1 MPLTKWMKDM
11 QDGDQPVELPKY
23 VGAGDP
29 RMRRMA
35 NAMEHDKQL
44 GRGYEDAKTSRMR
57 MEKSMEECA
66 KGVARMRLNA
76 EKGRLRPIP
85 EQVRFRDDCEFD
97 EFTAWMNSGRR

>member
-35 NAMEHDKQL
+35 NAMEHDRQL
-44 GRGYEDAKTSRMR
+44 GMPIQLAVL
-57 MEKSMEECA
+57 KSMEECA
-66 KGVARMRLNA
+66 QGVARMRLNA
-76 EKGRLRPIP
+76 EKGRLRPK
-85 EQVRFRDDCEFD
+85 VRFQDDSEFD

>member
-35 NAMEHDKQL
+35 NAMEHDRQL
-44 GRGYEDAKTSRMR
+44 
-57 MEKSMEECA
+57 
-66 KGVARMRLNA
+66 
-76 EKGRLRPIP
+76 
-85 EQVRFRDDCEFD
+85 RFRDDCEFD

>member
-1 MPLTKWMKDM
+1 M

-35 NAMEHDKQL
+35 NAMEHYTGP

-66 KGVARMRLNA
+66 KVVASMRLNA

-85 EQVRFRDDCEFD
+85 ELRFRDDCEFD
-97 EFTAWMNSGRR
+97 EITAWMNSGRR

>member
-11 QDGDQPVELPKY
+11 QDGDQPMELPKY

-29 RMRRMA
+29 RMQRIA

-66 KGVARMRLNA
+66 KVVASMRLNA

-85 EQVRFRDDCEFD
+85 ELRFLDDCEFD

>member
-35 NAMEHDKQL
+35 NAMEHDRQL

-66 KGVARMRLNA
+66 EGIRRMRLNA

-85 EQVRFRDDCEFD
+85 ELRFRDDCEFD